1 MHPFTPTE
9 FFDLTRCQ
17 HAALFDGL
25 TYVWQAIP
33 RIGDYIR
40 SRFDAGLMFEPDELK
55 ARFPQAYFSGE
66 NIYVASD
73 VSIDPTA
80 YIQGPALIERG
91 CQIRHGAFVRG
102 NVILGNGAIVGHA
115 TEVKNAVFL
124 EGAGAPHFAYVGDSI
139 LGRNVNLGAGT
150 KISNFPLVSG
160 QEPRPIQFTY
170 DGTTYD
176 TELIKM
182 GAVLGDGVQ
191 LGCNC
196 VTNPGCLIGKETLVY
211 PMTSLSKGYYPPN
224 TVIKLRQ
231 EIEVVERQ
239 RHS

>member
-1 MHPFTPTE
+1 MTLFSPSQ
-9 FFDLTRCQ
+9 FFDLKTCQ
-17 HAALFDGL
+17 HAALFDDL
-25 TYVWQAIP
+25 TYVWEAIP
-33 RIGDYIR
+33 KIGAYIR
-40 SRFDAGLMFEPDELK
+40 SRFDVDLIHEPDELK
-55 ARFPQAYFSGE
+55 AHFPHAYFSGE
-66 NIYVASD
+66 HIYVASN

-91 CQIRHGAFVRG
+91 SQVRHGAFIRG
-102 NVILGNGAIVGHA
+102 NVIISSGAVVGHA
-115 TEVKNAVFL
+115 TEVKNAVLL

-150 KISNFPLVSG
+150 KLSNFPLVSG
-160 QEPRPIQFTY
+160 QEPQPIRFTL
-170 DGTTYD
+170 DGTGFD
-176 TELIKM
+176 TGLVKM

-196 VTNPGCLIGKETLVY
+196 VTNPGCLIGKDTLVY
-211 PMTSLSKGYYPPN
+211 PQVSLSKGYYASH

-231 EIEVVERQ
+231 QVELAD